1 MKSIPLSERIKR
13 INQTKFSFGKN
24 NEFSREFAHAC
35 EAFSMY
41 DSGFGLEIPRNLSA
55 ANQLRAVFT
64 TIRQLNSVF
73 LFNISGVNLKKAI
86 AGFPNFDEAEYNN
99 QITEWELSVIL
110 SNKDYK
116 KNCIFHNGKVQFK
129 KRLLWRSVI

>member
-13 INQTKFSFGKN
+13 INHTKFSFGKN
-24 NEFSREFAHAC
+24 NEFSKEFAHEC
-35 EAFSMY
+35 EAFSMH
-41 DSGFGLEIPRNLSA
+41 DSGFGLGIPGNLSA

-64 TIRQLNSVF
+64 TIRELNGVF

-116 KNCIFHNGKVQFK
+116 KNVSFTTERFNLRKDYYGGQ
-129 KRLLWRSVI
+129 